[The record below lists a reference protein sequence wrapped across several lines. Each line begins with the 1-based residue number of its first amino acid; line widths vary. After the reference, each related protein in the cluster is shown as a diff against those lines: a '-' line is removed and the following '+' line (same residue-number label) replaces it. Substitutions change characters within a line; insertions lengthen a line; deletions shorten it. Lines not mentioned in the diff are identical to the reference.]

1 MYLSFESGDE
11 NPVFK
16 GIQEHDTVM
25 TFMEATADEIH
36 SSLDDT
42 INGQTHYR
50 LVGFILRSIFSKISV
65 PILFIAFLMWWKIAT
80 NSVTLSYIYSKK
92 HTEGVSL
99 KSWVNEYFGGQWCKR
114 SWFSLLVCR
123 KCSFYEISSTNREW
137 KNRFLLGN
145 HATPMEDCSYCFL
158 K

>member
-1 MYLSFESGDE
+1 MYDVEFQEAGEYAVCFSNEFSTFTHKTVYLSFESGDE

-50 LVGFILRSIFSKISV
+50 LVGFILRSIFLKISV
-65 PILFIAFLMWWKIAT
+65 PILFIAFLI
-80 NSVTLSYIYSKK
+80 
-92 HTEGVSL
+92 
-99 KSWVNEYFGGQWCKR
+99 
-114 SWFSLLVCR
+114 
-123 KCSFYEISSTNREW
+123 
-137 KNRFLLGN
+137 
-145 HATPMEDCSYCFL
+145 
-158 K
+158 

>member
-50 LVGFILRSIFSKISV
+50 LVGFILIIYFFEDHCADSIHSISDV
-65 PILFIAFLMWWKIAT
+65 M
-80 NSVTLSYIYSKK
+80 
-92 HTEGVSL
+92 
-99 KSWVNEYFGGQWCKR
+99 
-114 SWFSLLVCR
+114 
-123 KCSFYEISSTNREW
+123 
-137 KNRFLLGN
+137 KNC
-145 HATPMEDCSYCFL
+145 D
-158 K
+158 